1 MIAEVYEPVVRSE
14 QGHYFGAALVGTHSV
29 ILGWNVPHSKVPDQL
44 MGFAVRRTDLDPTT
58 GEVERIDWLSGQKR
72 FALTDADHG
81 SEVRL
86 DQAPLQRFRWSDY
99 TVSAGRSY
107 RYEVFPMVG
116 APDRLTRQTPLT
128 FDLCPS
134 QEMMDGVGI
143 YANRGVTAAMAYL
156 QRFQGKRPDEIPDGS
171 AFHWLDRGLKG
182 SLLEFIR
189 KARRDEQLHV
199 CIYEFFD
206 AQVAGALKEAKQR
219 GVRIQIV
226 YHAKQNQKATGENEE
241 VLEHAHLKGVATARK
256 NTGNISHNKFVIHL
270 TAAGTPKRLWTAS
283 ANFSSNAFYFQT
295 NIGLVFEANDIC
307 KVYETYFQIL
317 LKDPKRGRKKA
328 GQVFVQDEI
337 DALHDKLAATPPG
350 DADRVLFSPVR
361 NLHVIDT
368 ATELI
373 ARAKSAIF
381 LSAPFGVGGDIVNAI
396 SSNNADILEYGLANS
411 TAKRKIEGL
420 RRRNTRFFTPSRL
433 RSYMGR
439 KWDAKAF
446 GAHKIHAKSL
456 VVDPWG
462 DNPAV
467 LIGSANFSDGSCRM
481 NDENTLLIEG
491 DKRLAAV
498 IATEFLRM
506 YDHYK
511 IRFWINKMEEE
522 GNSAPLFLDDS
533 PSWSDIYYRKT
544 QRSRKFRD
552 REVFSG
558 LR

>member
-1 MIAEVYEPVVRSE
+1 
-14 QGHYFGAALVGTHSV
+14 
-29 ILGWNVPHSKVPDQL
+29 
-44 MGFAVRRTDLDPTT
+44 
-58 GEVERIDWLSGQKR
+58 
-72 FALTDADHG
+72 
-81 SEVRL
+81 
-86 DQAPLQRFRWSDY
+86 
-99 TVSAGRSY
+99 
-107 RYEVFPMVG
+107 
-116 APDRLTRQTPLT
+116 
-128 FDLCPS
+128 
-134 QEMMDGVGI
+134 
-143 YANRGVTAAMAYL
+143 
-156 QRFQGKRPDEIPDGS
+156 
-171 AFHWLDRGLKG
+171 
-182 SLLEFIR
+182 
-189 KARRDEQLHV
+189 
-199 CIYEFFD
+199 
-206 AQVAGALKEAKQR
+206 
-219 GVRIQIV
+219 
-226 YHAKQNQKATGENEE
+226 
-241 VLEHAHLKGVATARK
+241 
-256 NTGNISHNKFVIHL
+256 
-270 TAAGTPKRLWTAS
+270 
-283 ANFSSNAFYFQT
+283 
-295 NIGLVFEANDIC
+295 
-307 KVYETYFQIL
+307 
-317 LKDPKRGRKKA
+317 
-328 GQVFVQDEI
+328 
-337 DALHDKLAATPPG
+337 
-350 DADRVLFSPVR
+350 
-361 NLHVIDT
+361 
-368 ATELI
+368 
-373 ARAKSAIF
+373 
-381 LSAPFGVGGDIVNAI
+381 
-396 SSNNADILEYGLANS
+396 LANS